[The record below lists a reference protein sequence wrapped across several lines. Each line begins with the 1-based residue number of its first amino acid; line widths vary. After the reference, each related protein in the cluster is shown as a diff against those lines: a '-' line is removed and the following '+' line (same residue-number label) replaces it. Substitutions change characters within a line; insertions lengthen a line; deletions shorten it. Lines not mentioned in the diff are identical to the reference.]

1 MKAFF
6 NLYLGGNTMPIRI
19 PDNLPAREIL
29 EREHIF
35 VMGEERAFHQDIRP
49 LEIAILNLMPLK
61 ETTETQLLRLLG
73 NTPLQINIT
82 LLFPKNH
89 QTKNT
94 APEHLQSFYHSF
106 DEIKYKNLDGM
117 IITGAPVEDLPFEE
131 VNYWE
136 ELKEI
141 MEWSRTHVTS
151 TLHICWGA
159 QAGLYYH
166 YGIQK
171 HSLPQKMFGVFPH
184 TVRVKSADLLRGFDD
199 IFYVPHSRHTE
210 VKLEDVYRE
219 PRLEV
224 LSTSEESGLYIASS
238 RHGSRIFVMGHSE
251 YDPFT
256 LKEEYT
262 RDLGKRDDVPFPKY
276 YFKDDDANQEPVVRW
291 KSHSNLLFS
300 NWLNYYVY
308 QVTPFEIERVDGM
321 PEYKK

>member
-1 MKAFF
+1 
-6 NLYLGGNTMPIRI
+6 MPIRI
-19 PDNLPAREIL
+19 PDNLPAKEIL

-73 NTPLQINIT
+73 NTPLQINII

-94 APEHLQSFYHSF
+94 APEHLKAFYHSF
-106 DEIKYKNLDGM
+106 DEIKHKKLDGM

-141 MEWSRTHVTS
+141 MEWSRKNVTS

-171 HSLPQKMFGVFPH
+171 HNLSEKMFGVFAH
-184 TVRVKSADLLRGFDD
+184 TVRVKSADLVRGFDD
-199 IFYVPHSRHTE
+199 EFYAPHSRHTE
-210 VKLEDVYRE
+210 VKLEDIYKE
-219 PRLEV
+219 PKLEV
-224 LSTSEESGLYIASS
+224 LSASEEAGLYIASS

-251 YDPFT
+251 YDPLT
-256 LKEEYT
+256 LKEEYV
-262 RDLGKRDDVPFPKY
+262 RDLGKRNDVPFPKH
-276 YFKDDDANQEPVVRW
+276 YFENDDPNKQPVVTW

-308 QVTPFEIERVDGM
+308 QVTPFEIERVDGT